1 MLHLSAFSSVF
12 IPIHTW
18 NITIRITILAPVFTI
33 TVIITMLTFHRWITW
48 MCSLLLHNH
57 SLHINVTHPYSHCL
71 VSVMFSVH
79 LCSCCCLD
87 SNSPRLP
94 FPCVY
99 SSCAFRSLFP
109 LCIPLLSIKDNSTPG
124 LHSGS
129 HRIRII
135 FKRF

>member
-33 TVIITMLTFHRWITW
+33 TVITMLTFHRWITW

-87 SNSPRLP
+87 SDSLRLP

-99 SSCAFRSLFP
+99 CLCAFRSLFP